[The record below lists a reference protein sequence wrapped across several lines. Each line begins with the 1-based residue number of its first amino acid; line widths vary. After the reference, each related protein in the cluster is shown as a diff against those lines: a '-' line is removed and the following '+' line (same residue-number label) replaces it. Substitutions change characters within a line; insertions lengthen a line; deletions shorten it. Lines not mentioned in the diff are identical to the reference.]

1 MTFRNAAT
9 ARRACSWPWPRFSRT
24 NRNRRTGTSTKP
36 SRISAAAAPS
46 SRCARRSTPPRT
58 PEDSAMNHMPIL
70 NRRAFVIGT
79 ATAGA
84 GLALGLDIPFGGPTV
99 VRAADG
105 SPEVNAWVVIRPD
118 DTTVIR
124 IARSEMGQGTLTG
137 LAQLV
142 AEELECDWSKVV
154 TEYPT
159 PGQSVARKRA
169 WGDFS
174 TGGSRGIRT
183 SQEYVRKGGATAR
196 VMLVQAAANGWKVPA
211 SECTAANSVITHTPS
226 GRTTAYGKVVE
237 AAARLEPPADVK
249 LKDPKDWK
257 LAGKGLKR
265 LDTADKTTGAMI
277 YGIDVKLPGML
288 NAALKDCPVFGGK
301 LKSYDE
307 AKVMGMKGVKKV
319 VRVNDSTV
327 AVVADTW
334 WHAKTAL
341 DALPIVWDE
350 GENGKVSTAS
360 IASWLAEGL
369 DSAQPA
375 FIGNQNGDAKA
386 AVAGAAK
393 KVEAVYNYPYQ
404 NHAAMEPLNAT
415 ALYTADKCE
424 VWCGTQNGEAAFA
437 ATLETS
443 GLSADKCE
451 VHKQMLG
458 GGFGRR
464 GQTDYVRQAVA
475 IAKQMPGTPIKL
487 LWSREE
493 DMQHGT
499 YHPVTQCKLTG
510 ALDADNNLTALQIRI
525 SGQSILFKLRP
536 EGLVNGM
543 DPAAFQGLNASGE
556 AAIGYSFPNLLV
568 EHSMRNPHV
577 PPGFWRGVNVNQ
589 NAIYMECFM
598 DELAKSVGQDPVEF
612 RRKLMS
618 KHPKHLAVLNAVAEK
633 IGWGTPAPQG
643 IYRGIAQVMGYGSYV
658 AGSAEISVTDGSKI
672 KVHRIVASTDPGY
685 VVNPAQVERQIAGS
699 FVYGLSALFY
709 GGCTVKDGKIEQTNF
724 DTYNSMRIAEMPK
737 VECVM
742 VPSGGFWGGVG
753 EPTIGVAA
761 PAVLNAYF
769 AATGKRI
776 RSVPLK
782 DQNITFA

>member
-1 MTFRNAAT
+1 
-9 ARRACSWPWPRFSRT
+9 
-24 NRNRRTGTSTKP
+24 
-36 SRISAAAAPS
+36 
-46 SRCARRSTPPRT
+46 
-58 PEDSAMNHMPIL
+58 MNHMPKL

-79 ATAGA
+79 AAVGT

-105 SPEVNAWVVIRPD
+105 SPEINAWVVIRPD
-118 DTTVIR
+118 DTVVIR

-142 AEELECDWSKVV
+142 AEELECDWSKVS
-154 TEYPT
+154 TEFPT

-196 VMLVQAAANGWKVPA
+196 VMLVQAAANEWKVPA

-226 GRTTAYGKVVE
+226 GKTTTYGKVVE
-237 AAARLEPPADVK
+237 AAAKLEPPADVK

-257 LAGKGLKR
+257 LVGKGVQR
-265 LDTADKTTGAMI
+265 LDTADKVTGKTT

-301 LKSYDE
+301 LKSFDE

-319 VRVNDSTV
+319 LRVNDSTV

-350 GENGKVSTAS
+350 GENAKVSSES
-360 IASWLAEGL
+360 IAKWLAEGL
-369 DSAQPA
+369 DNAQPA
-375 FIGNQNGDAKA
+375 FVGNQNGDVKA
-386 AVAGAAK
+386 AIAGAAK

-415 ALYTADKCE
+415 AIYTADKCE

-437 ATLETS
+437 AVTEAS
-443 GLSADKCE
+443 GLPAEKCD
-451 VHKQMLG
+451 VHKLILG

-493 DMQHGT
+493 DMLHGT

-510 ALDADNNLTALQIRI
+510 AFDADNNLTALHMRL
-525 SGQSILFKLRP
+525 SGQSILFTLRP
-536 EGLVNGM
+536 AALENGK
-543 DPAAFQGLNASGE
+543 DPAAFQGLVPSGD
-556 AAIGYSFPNLLV
+556 AAIGYTLPNLLV

-577 PPGFWRGVNVNQ
+577 PPGFWRGVNINH
-589 NAIYMECFM
+589 NAIYLECFM
-598 DELAKSVGQDPVEF
+598 DELALSVGQDPVEF
-612 RRKLMS
+612 RRKLMT
-618 KHPKHLAVLNAVAEK
+618 KHPKHLAVLNAVADK
-633 IGWGTPAPQG
+633 IGWGKPAPQG
-643 IYRGIAQVMGYGSYV
+643 VYRGIAQHMGYGSYV
-658 AGSAEISVTDGSKI
+658 AGAAEISVTDGNKI
-672 KVHRIVASTDPGY
+672 KVHRIVAATDPGY
-685 VVNPAQVERQIAGS
+685 AVNPAQIERQIAGS
-699 FVYGLSALFY
+699 FVYGLSGLFY
-709 GGCTVKDGKIEQTNF
+709 GGCTVKDGRIEQTNF
-724 DTYNSMRIAEMPK
+724 DTYNSMRISEMPK
-737 VECVM
+737 VESIIM
-742 VPSGGFWGGVG
+742 PSGGFWGGVG
-753 EPTIGVAA
+753 EPTICVAA

-769 AATGKRI
+769 AATKKRI
-776 RSVPLK
+776 RSVPLR

>member
-1 MTFRNAAT
+1 
-9 ARRACSWPWPRFSRT
+9 
-24 NRNRRTGTSTKP
+24 
-36 SRISAAAAPS
+36 
-46 SRCARRSTPPRT
+46 
-58 PEDSAMNHMPIL
+58 MNHMPKL

-79 ATAGA
+79 AAVGT

-105 SPEVNAWVVIRPD
+105 SPEINAWVVIRPD
-118 DTTVIR
+118 DTVVIR

-142 AEELECDWSKVV
+142 AEELECDWSKVT
-154 TEYPT
+154 TEFPT

-196 VMLVQAAANGWKVPA
+196 VMLVQAAANEWKVPA

-226 GRTTAYGKVVE
+226 GKTTTYGKVVE
-237 AAARLEPPADVK
+237 AAAKLEPPADVK

-257 LAGKGLKR
+257 LVGKGVQR
-265 LDTADKTTGAMI
+265 LDTADKVTGKTT

-288 NAALKDCPVFGGK
+288 NAAIKDCPVFGGK
-301 LKSYDE
+301 LKSFDE

-350 GENGKVSTAS
+350 GENAKVSSES
-360 IASWLAEGL
+360 IAKWLAEGL
-369 DSAQPA
+369 DNAQPA
-375 FIGNQNGDAKA
+375 FVGNQNGDVKA
-386 AVAGAAK
+386 AIAGAAK

-415 ALYTADKCE
+415 AIYTADKCE

-437 ATLETS
+437 AVTEAS
-443 GLSADKCE
+443 GLPADKCD
-451 VHKQMLG
+451 VHKLILG

-493 DMQHGT
+493 DMLHGA

-510 ALDADNNLTALQIRI
+510 AFDADNNLTALHMRL
-525 SGQSILFKLRP
+525 SGQSILFTLRP
-536 EGLVNGM
+536 AALENGK
-543 DPAAFQGLNASGE
+543 DPAAFQGLVPSGD
-556 AAIGYSFPNLLV
+556 AAIGYTLPNLLV

-577 PPGFWRGVNVNQ
+577 PPGFWRGVNINH
-589 NAIYMECFM
+589 NAIYLECFM
-598 DELAKSVGQDPVEF
+598 DELALSVGQDPVEF
-612 RRKLMS
+612 RRKLMT
-618 KHPKHLAVLNAVAEK
+618 KHPKHLAVLNAVADK
-633 IGWGTPAPQG
+633 IGWGKPAPQG
-643 IYRGIAQVMGYGSYV
+643 VYRGIAQHMGYGSYV
-658 AGSAEISVTDGSKI
+658 AGAAEISVTDGNKI
-672 KVHRIVASTDPGY
+672 KVHRIVAATDPGY
-685 VVNPAQVERQIAGS
+685 AVNPAQIERQIAGS
-699 FVYGLSALFY
+699 FVYGLSGLFY
-709 GGCTVKDGKIEQTNF
+709 GGCTVKDGRIEQTNF
-724 DTYNSMRIAEMPK
+724 DTYNSMRISEMPK
-737 VECVM
+737 VESIIM
-742 VPSGGFWGGVG
+742 PSGGFWGGVG
-753 EPTIGVAA
+753 EPTICVAA

-769 AATGKRI
+769 AATKKRI
-776 RSVPLK
+776 RSVPLR

>member
-1 MTFRNAAT
+1 
-9 ARRACSWPWPRFSRT
+9 
-24 NRNRRTGTSTKP
+24 
-36 SRISAAAAPS
+36 
-46 SRCARRSTPPRT
+46 
-58 PEDSAMNHMPIL
+58 MNKHVSGM

-79 ATAGA
+79 AAVGA
-84 GLALGLDIPFGGPTV
+84 GLAIGLDIPFGGPAV

-105 SPEVNAWVVIRPD
+105 SPEIGAWVVVRPD
-118 DTTVIR
+118 DTVVIR
-124 IARSEMGQGTLTG
+124 IARSEMGQGSLTG

-142 AEELECDWSKVV
+142 AEELECDWSKVS

-159 PGQSVARKRA
+159 PGQSVARKRV

-174 TGGSRGIRT
+174 TGGSRGIRS
-183 SQEYVRKGGATAR
+183 SQDYVRKGGATAR
-196 VMLVQAAANGWKVPA
+196 VMLIQAAAEAWKVPA

-226 GRTTAYGKVVE
+226 GKTTTYGKVAE
-237 AAARLEPPADVK
+237 AAAKLTPPAEVK

-257 LAGKGLKR
+257 LIGKGVKR
-265 LDTADKTTGAMI
+265 LDTAEKTTGTMV

-288 NAALKDCPVFGGK
+288 NAAIKDCPVFGGK

-307 AKVMGMKGVKKV
+307 AKITGMKGVKKV
-319 VRVNDSTV
+319 VKVGDTAV

-341 DALPIVWDE
+341 EALPIVWDE
-350 GENGKVSTAS
+350 GDNAKVSSES
-360 IASWLAEGL
+360 IAKWLTEGL
-369 DSAQPA
+369 DNGQPA
-375 FIGNQNGDAKA
+375 YVGNKNGDAKA
-386 AVAGAAK
+386 AIAGAAK
-393 KVEAVYNYPYQ
+393 KIEAVYSYPYQ
-404 NHAAMEPLNAT
+404 NHATMEPMNAT

-437 ATLETS
+437 ATLEAS
-443 GLSADKCE
+443 GLPAEKCD
-451 VHKQMLG
+451 VHKVMPG

-464 GQTDYVRQAVA
+464 GQTDYVRQAVL
-475 IAKQMPGTPIKL
+475 IAKEMPGTPIKL

-493 DMQHGT
+493 DMAHGR
-499 YHPVTQCKLTG
+499 YHPITQCKMTG
-510 ALDADNNLTALQIRI
+510 AFDADNNLVALHYRL
-525 SGQSILFKLRP
+525 SGQSILFSLRP
-536 EGLVNGM
+536 EALQNGM
-543 DPAAFQGLNASGE
+543 DPAAFQGVAQSGE
-556 AAIGYSFPNLLV
+556 AAFGYSVPNLLV
-568 EHSMRNPHV
+568 EHAMRNPHV
-577 PPGFWRGVNVNQ
+577 PPGFWRGVNVNH

-598 DELAKSVGQDPVEF
+598 DELAQAAGQDPLEF
-612 RRKLMS
+612 RRKLMGN
-618 KHPKHLAVLNAVAEK
+618 HPKHLAVLNAVAEK
-633 IGWGTPAPQG
+633 IGWSTPAPQG

-658 AGSAEISVTDGSKI
+658 AGAAEISVTDGNKI

-724 DTYNSMRIAEMPK
+724 DTYNSMRINEMPK
-737 VECVM
+737 VESVM

-776 RSVPLK
+776 RSVPLR